1 MFGSGVLGRL
11 RFSRQIF
18 VLQTVLVVLLI
29 GLVAV
34 LVGWLL
40 RNTLT
45 DEYGERALAIART
58 VAADPEVVTAVA
70 AKTSGG
76 ALQHEVTDLTART
89 GALFVVVTDDHGI
102 RLAHP
107 EPTQVGAKVSTDA
120 SVALAGRE
128 VVGAVEEGTL
138 GRSVRSKTPVFGP
151 GDAVVGEVSVGFAV
165 AAPAVETR
173 RLLTLLGVFTL
184 VAMLLGLTAS
194 WLLSRR
200 LRRLTHGV
208 EPREL
213 TGMLYEHEAV
223 LHGIGEG
230 VLAVDAQHRISVRNT
245 EAERLLG
252 TPLPVGGPADE
263 LAVSPRVHRALREPP
278 MDNVLA
284 VAGDRIIVLNSR
296 PVRRDDRALGTVLT
310 FRDRTDLD
318 MLTRE
323 LDSVR
328 SLTDG
333 LRAQRHEYS
342 NRLHTLSGLLQLGH
356 RTEALDYLQTLT
368 ETGAGRPSGIDGAVR
383 DPYLSALLLAKT
395 EQAREKDVE
404 LRLTEDSSVP
414 GLVDDPVAVTTVLG
428 NVLDNA
434 LRAAQLASRRPAWIE
449 VTLLADRETLHLSV
463 QDSGPGVPP
472 ELRASVFDE
481 GVTTKLT
488 PGHGLGL
495 ALARHEARGRGGDLW
510 LVDGGTPNG
519 GTANGGTGNGG
530 TGNGGTGNGGTGNGG
545 TGNGGEAEGFEG
557 GALFVAALP
566 GVLSAPASS

>member
-1 MFGSGVLGRL
+1 MFGSGVVGRL

-18 VLQTVLVVLLI
+18 VLQTSVVVLLI

-34 LVGWLL
+34 MVGWLL

-45 DEYGERALAIART
+45 EEYGERALAIART
-58 VAADPEVVTAVA
+58 VAADPEVVAAVA
-70 AKTSGG
+70 GRNRGG
-76 ALQHEVTDLTART
+76 ALEREVTDLTART
-89 GALFVVVTDDHGI
+89 GALFVVVTDDRGI

-107 EPTQVGAKVSTDA
+107 DPGQVGARVSTDP
-120 SVALAGRE
+120 SEALAGRD
-128 VVGAVEEGTL
+128 VVGVVETGTL
-138 GRSVRSKTPVFGP
+138 GRSVRSKTPVLAPGAGP
-151 GDAVVGEVSVGFAV
+151 GGPVAGEVSVGFAV
-165 AAPAVETR
+165 TAPAGETR

-184 VAMLLGLTAS
+184 VAMLLGLAAS
-194 WLLSRR
+194 WMLSRR

-208 EPREL
+208 EPHEL

-230 VLAVDAQHRISVRNT
+230 VLAVDARHRISVRNA

-252 TPLPVGGPADE
+252 VDLPVGGDAGT
-263 LAVSPRVHRALREPP
+263 LIVSPRVRLALREPP
-278 MDNVLA
+278 ADNVLA
-284 VAGDRIIVLNSR
+284 MAGDRVIVVNSR
-296 PVRRDDRALGTVLT
+296 PVRRDERELGTVLT

-318 MLTRE
+318 MVTRE

-333 LRAQRHEYS
+333 LRAQRHEYA

-356 RTEALDYLQTLT
+356 GTEALDYLHTLT
-368 ETGAGRPSGIDGAVR
+368 ETGAGRPGGLDAAVR

-395 EQAREKDVE
+395 EQAREKDVT
-404 LRLTEDSSVP
+404 LRLSEDSSVP
-414 GLVDDPVAVTTVLG
+414 VLVGDPVAATTLLG

-434 LRAAQLASRRPAWIE
+434 LRATLLTARRPAWIE
-449 VTLLADRETLHLSV
+449 VTLLADGDTLHLSV
-463 QDSGPGVPP
+463 QDSGPGVAP
-472 ELRASVFDE
+472 ELRDSVFDE

-495 ALARHEARGRGGDLW
+495 ALARHEARGLGGDLW
-510 LVDGGTPNG
+510 LADPGGAG
-519 GTANGGTGNGG
+519 
-530 TGNGGTGNGGTGNGG
+530 
-545 TGNGGEAEGFEG
+545 G

-566 GVLSAPASS
+566 GMLERPSTGPGGRRGERR

>member
-1 MFGSGVLGRL
+1 MYGSGVLGRL

-58 VAADPEVVTAVA
+58 VADDPEVVTSVA
-70 AKTSGG
+70 AKSSGG
-76 ALQHEVTDLTART
+76 PLQREVEDLTART

-107 EPTQVGAKVSTDA
+107 DAGQVGEMVSTDP
-120 SVALAGRE
+120 SEALAGRE
-128 VVGAVEEGTL
+128 VVSAVETGTL
-138 GRSVRSKTPVFGP
+138 GRSVRSKTPVLGP
-151 GDAVVGEVSVGFAV
+151 AGAVVGEVSVGYAV
-165 AAPAVETR
+165 TAPAGETR
-173 RLLTLLGVFTL
+173 RLLTLLGVFAAT
-184 VAMLLGLTAS
+184 AMLLGLAAS

-230 VLAVDAQHRISVRNT
+230 VLAVDAQQRISVRNA

-252 TPLPVGGPADE
+252 VPLPVGGAAAE
-263 LAVSPRVHRALREPP
+263 LAVSPRVHKALLEPP
-278 MDNVLA
+278 VDNVLA
-284 VAGDRIIVLNSR
+284 VAGERVIVVNSR
-296 PVRRDDRALGTVLT
+296 PVHRDDRALGTVLT

-323 LDSVR
+323 LDAVR

-356 RTEALDYLQTLT
+356 RSEALDYLQTLT
-368 ETGAGRPSGIDGAVR
+368 ETGSGRPSGIDGAVR

-449 VTLLADRETLHLSV
+449 VTLLADGDTLHLSV

-472 ELRASVFDE
+472 ELRDSVFDE

-510 LVDGGTPNG
+510 L
-519 GTANGGTGNGG
+519 ANGSGSDP
-530 TGNGGTGNGGTGNGG
+530 
-545 TGNGGEAEGFEG
+545 GEDGPESGAEA

-566 GVLSAPASS
+566 GVLSAAQAGTGHPTGVDR

>member
-1 MFGSGVLGRL
+1 MYGSGVLGRL

-45 DEYGERALAIART
+45 DAYGERALAIART
-58 VAADPEVVTAVA
+58 VADDPEVVAAVA
-70 AKTSGG
+70 AKSSGG
-76 ALQHEVTDLTART
+76 ALQREVVDLTART

-107 EPTQVGAKVSTDA
+107 EPGQVGEMVSTDP
-120 SVALAGRE
+120 SEALAGRE
-128 VVGAVEEGTL
+128 VVSAVETGTL
-138 GRSVRSKTPVFGP
+138 GRSVRSKTPVVDP
-151 GDAVVGEVSVGFAV
+151 GGTVVGEVSVGYAV
-165 AAPAVETR
+165 TAPAGETR
-173 RLLTLLGVFTL
+173 RLFTLLAVFAAA
-184 VAMLLGLTAS
+184 AMLLGSAAS
-194 WLLSRR
+194 WLLARR

-230 VLAVDAQHRISVRNT
+230 VLAVDAQRRISVRNA

-252 TPLPVGGPADE
+252 MELPVGGAADD

-278 MDNVLA
+278 VDNVLA
-284 VAGDRIIVLNSR
+284 VAGDRVIVVNSR
-296 PVRRDDRALGTVLT
+296 PVHREDRALGTVLT

-323 LDSVR
+323 LDAVR

-356 RTEALDYLQTLT
+356 RSEALDYLQTLT
-368 ETGAGRPSGIDGAVR
+368 ETGAGRPSGLDGAVA

-395 EQAREKDVE
+395 EQAREKGVE

-449 VTLLADRETLHLSV
+449 VTLLADGATLHLSV

-472 ELRASVFDE
+472 ELRDSVFDE

-510 LVDGGTPNG
+510 L
-519 GTANGGTGNGG
+519 ANGTNHGTDPGG
-530 TGNGGTGNGGTGNGG
+530 GDAAAGPEDGS
-545 TGNGGEAEGFEG
+545 EA

-566 GVLSAPASS
+566 GVLSAAPVGGGR

>member
-1 MFGSGVLGRL
+1 MFGSGVIGRL

-18 VLQTVLVVLLI
+18 VLQTVLVVLLV
-29 GLVAV
+29 GLVAA

-58 VAADPEVVTAVA
+58 VAADPEVVAAVA
-70 AKTSGG
+70 AKQSGG
-76 ALQHEVTDLTART
+76 ALQREVLDLTART

-107 EPTQVGAKVSTDA
+107 EASQVGALVSTDP
-120 SVALAGRE
+120 SEALAGRE
-128 VVGAVEEGTL
+128 VVSAVETGTL
-138 GRSVRSKTPVFGP
+138 GQSVRSKTPVLGP
-151 GDAVVGEVSVGFAV
+151 GGAVIGEVSVGYAV
-165 AAPAVETR
+165 TAPAGETR
-173 RLLTLLGVFTL
+173 RLFTLLGVFT
-184 VAMLLGLTAS
+184 VAAMLLGLAAS

-213 TGMLYEHEAV
+213 TEMLYGQEAV

-230 VLAVDAQHRISVRNT
+230 VLAVDGQRRISVRNA

-252 TPLPVGGPADE
+252 IPLPVGAPADE
-263 LAVSPRVHRALREPP
+263 LAVSPRVHLALREPP
-278 MDNVLA
+278 ADNVLA
-284 VAGDRIIVLNSR
+284 VAGERVIVVNSR

-342 NRLHTLSGLLQLGH
+342 NRLHTLSGLLQLDH
-356 RTEALDYLQTLT
+356 RAEAMEYLQTLT
-368 ETGAGRPSGIDGAVR
+368 ETGAGRPSGIDGAVA

-404 LRLTEDSSVP
+404 LRLTEDSWVP
-414 GLVDDPVAVTTVLG
+414 GTVDDPVAVTTVLG

-434 LRAAQLASRRPAWIE
+434 LRAAQLAARRPAWIE
-449 VTLLADRETLHLSV
+449 VTLLADGATLHLSV
-463 QDSGPGVPP
+463 QDSGPGVAA
-472 ELRASVFDE
+472 ELRETVFDE

-495 ALARHEARGRGGDLW
+495 ALARHEARSRGGDLW
-510 LVDGGTPNG
+510 LADPGGASTS
-519 GTANGGTGNGG
+519 TGTGTG
-530 TGNGGTGNGGTGNGG
+530 TGSGTGAGSGRTGS
-545 TGNGGEAEGFEG
+545 

-566 GVLSAPASS
+566 EVLNGGLDGGLDGRGGAR

>member
-1 MFGSGVLGRL
+1 MFGSGVIGRL

-18 VLQTVLVVLLI
+18 VLQTVLVVLLV
-29 GLVAV
+29 GLVAA

-58 VAADPEVVTAVA
+58 VAADPEVVAAVA
-70 AKTSGG
+70 AKQSGG
-76 ALQHEVTDLTART
+76 ALQREVLDLTART

-107 EPTQVGAKVSTDA
+107 EASQVGALVSTDP
-120 SVALAGRE
+120 SEALAGRE
-128 VVGAVEEGTL
+128 VVSAVETGTL
-138 GRSVRSKTPVFGP
+138 GQSVRSKTPVLGP
-151 GDAVVGEVSVGFAV
+151 GGAVIGEVSVGYAV
-165 AAPAVETR
+165 TAPAGETR
-173 RLLTLLGVFTL
+173 RLFTLLGVFT
-184 VAMLLGLTAS
+184 VAAMLLGLAAS

-213 TGMLYEHEAV
+213 TEMLYGQEAV

-230 VLAVDAQHRISVRNT
+230 VLAVDGQRRISVRNA

-252 TPLPVGGPADE
+252 IPLPVGAPADE
-263 LAVSPRVHRALREPP
+263 LAVSPRVHLALREPP
-278 MDNVLA
+278 ADNVLA
-284 VAGDRIIVLNSR
+284 VAGERVIVVNSR

-342 NRLHTLSGLLQLGH
+342 NRLHTLSGLLQLDH
-356 RTEALDYLQTLT
+356 RAEAMEYLQTLT
-368 ETGAGRPSGIDGAVR
+368 ETGAGRPSGIDGAVA

-404 LRLTEDSSVP
+404 LRLTEDSCVP
-414 GLVDDPVAVTTVLG
+414 GTVDDPVAVTTVLG

-434 LRAAQLASRRPAWIE
+434 LRAAQLAARRPAWVE
-449 VTLLADRETLHLSV
+449 VTLLADGATLHLSV
-463 QDSGPGVPP
+463 QDSGPGVAA
-472 ELRASVFDE
+472 ELRETVFDE

-495 ALARHEARGRGGDLW
+495 ALARHEARSRGGDLW
-510 LVDGGTPNG
+510 LADPGGASTS
-519 GTANGGTGNGG
+519 TGTGTG
-530 TGNGGTGNGGTGNGG
+530 TGSGTGAGSGRTGS
-545 TGNGGEAEGFEG
+545 

-566 GVLSAPASS
+566 EVLNGGLDGGLDGRGGAR